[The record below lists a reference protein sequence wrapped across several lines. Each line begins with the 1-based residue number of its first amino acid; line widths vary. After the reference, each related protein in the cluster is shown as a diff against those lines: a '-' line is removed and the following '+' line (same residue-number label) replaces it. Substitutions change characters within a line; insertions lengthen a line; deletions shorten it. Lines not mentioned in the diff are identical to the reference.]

1 MIADPQSIAEDRRM
15 FKAQFSRR
23 IGVFLLFSAAVLMP
37 RVTNAQIGSA
47 LGNNPLLH
55 QSDNR
60 AGVDDARAR
69 GEKEDGPRIV
79 KDVQKGMLD
88 ADPKVR
94 VASLEKLR
102 FLREPEV
109 NDILL
114 GGMADP
120 DVRVKIKAID
130 ILGARQVTDAV
141 PMMSQYLFLRST
153 EDVVKIHLVAAL
165 GRIGDARGA
174 LPVMQ
179 YLQEMT
185 DDRSRG
191 TAVFALGEIGDNRA
205 SDVLSQT
212 ATDDKSPMVR
222 RLSQE
227 ALEKIDGEIPTQH
240 MVKTDDQDKKL
251 EPTDQKLAKLRE
263 EDNELHK

>member
-1 MIADPQSIAEDRRM
+1 M
-15 FKAQFSRR
+15 FKAKLSRSF
-23 IGVFLLFSAAVLMP
+23 GVFSLLGLAILMP
-37 RVTNAQIGSA
+37 HGANAQIGSA

-55 QSDNR
+55 QSDNY

-69 GEKEDGPRIV
+69 GDKEGGQRIV
-79 KDVQKGMLD
+79 KDVQKGMQD

-102 FLREPEV
+102 FLQEPEV
-109 NDILL
+109 NDLLL
-114 GGMADP
+114 GGLADT

-130 ILGARQVTDAV
+130 LLGARQVTDAV
-141 PMMSQYLFLRST
+141 SMMSQYLFLRST
-153 EDVVKIHLVAAL
+153 EDVMKIHLVAAL

-179 YLQEMT
+179 YLQQTT

-191 TAVFALGEIGDNRA
+191 TAVFALGEIGDSRA
-205 SDVLSQT
+205 TDILSKT

-227 ALEKIDGEIPTQH
+227 ALEKIDGEVPIQR
-240 MVKTDDQDKKL
+240 VAKTAVEGNKSNQ
-251 EPTDQKLAKLRE
+251 PTDQKLAKLRE
-263 EDNELHK
+263 EDEESRQQR